1 MYHIV
6 YQVGITGDEYNDNK
20 TTEAN
25 AIEFGELKAGKNYT
39 VFVLSSVVNTT
50 ITSDE
55 IHATQWTSK
64 EFVLRLYSPK
74 LSKVHDNTCQGCVR
88 LAI

>member
-25 AIEFGELKAGKNYT
+25 AIEFGELKAGKNYNVS
-39 VFVLSSVVNTT
+39 VFSIVNET
-50 ITSDE
+50 IMSDE

-64 EFVLRLYSPK
+64 KFVLRLYSPK
-74 LSKVHDNTCQGCVR
+74 LFKVHDHTCQGCVR